1 MWHDLMHIEIP
12 VADKVI
18 RTFAVYLLIVALLR
32 LAGKRELA
40 QLNGFDFVVMLLLSN
55 VVQNAII
62 GPDNS
67 LWGGALG
74 AILLVGANAVFV
86 RLALAVPWLHRLV
99 HGSSSILVWN
109 GEWRERTLFRLGL
122 GKPEIVQG
130 ILEQGGDG
138 VHDTRVVTLEPQGAL
153 VVRLRETE
161 QSADK
166 ADMDDLRARLER
178 IEAHLAALAA
188 K

>member
-74 AILLVGANAVFV
+74 AVLLVAANAVFV
-86 RLALAVPWLHRLV
+86 RLVLVVPWLYRLV
-99 HGSSSILVWN
+99 HGRSSILVWN
-109 GEWRERTLFRLGL
+109 GQWRERTMFRLGL
-122 GKPEIVQG
+122 GKPDVIQG
-130 ILEQGGDG
+130 IMEQGGDH
-138 VHDTRVVTLEPQGAL
+138 VRDTRLVTLEPQGSL
-153 VVRLRETE
+153 IVRLRKSE
-161 QSADK
+161 QNSDK
-166 ADMDDLRARLER
+166 TDMAELRERLDR

-188 K
+188 R

>member
-1 MWHDLMHIEIP
+1 MWHALMHIEIP
-12 VADKVI
+12 VADKVV
-18 RTFAVYLLIVALLR
+18 RTLAVYLLIVALLR

-86 RLALAVPWLHRLV
+86 RVVLVVPWLKRLV
-99 HGSSSILVWN
+99 HGSPSVLVWN
-109 GEWRERTLFRLGL
+109 GRWRERALFRLGL
-122 GKPEIVQG
+122 GKAEVVQG
-130 ILEQGGDG
+130 IMEQGGDG
-138 VHDTRVVTLEPQGAL
+138 VHDTRLVTLEPQGAL
-153 VVRLRETE
+153 IVRLRESE
-161 QSADK
+161 QNADK
-166 ADMDDLRARLER
+166 TDMADLRARLER

>member
-1 MWHDLMHIEIP
+1 MWHDLMHVQIP

-18 RTFAVYLLIVALLR
+18 RTFAVYLLIVVLLR

-67 LWGGALG
+67 LLGGALG
-74 AILLVGANAVFV
+74 AVLLVAANAVFV
-86 RLALAVPWLHRLV
+86 RLVLLVPWLHRLV
-99 HGSSSILVWN
+99 HGRPSVLVWN
-109 GEWRERTLFRLGL
+109 GQWRERTLFRLGL
-122 GKPEIVQG
+122 GKPDVVQG

-138 VHDTRVVTLEPQGAL
+138 VHDTRVVTLEPQGSL
-153 VVRLRETE
+153 VVRLRESE
-161 QSADK
+161 QSSDK
-166 ADMDDLRARLER
+166 SDMADLRARLER

>member
-18 RTFAVYLLIVALLR
+18 RTFAIYLLIVALLR
-32 LAGKRELA
+32 VAGKRELA

-74 AILLVGANAVFV
+74 AILLITANAVFV
-86 RLALAVPWLHRLV
+86 RLVLLVPWLHRLV

-109 GEWRERTLFRLGL
+109 GKWRERTLFRLGL
-122 GKPEIVQG
+122 GKPDVMQG

-138 VHDTRVVTLEPQGAL
+138 VHDTSVVSLEPQGSL
-153 VVRLRETE
+153 IVRLRESE
-161 QSADK
+161 QNADK
-166 ADMDDLRARLER
+166 TDMADLVARLER